1 MSDSARSWWEKRRFL
16 YNAGLIVAGMASLT
30 LRAAILELSNC
41 RLEEQNLSPLTLV
54 YAAAAYLAAMGLANL
69 TYSLAP
75 VVEER
80 LHPDHPK
87 QFRIWAFG
95 LFFAVS
101 FVLPFTIS
109 LRFLAHC

>member
-41 RLEEQNLSPLTLV
+41 RLEEENLSPLTLV
-54 YAAAAYLAAMGLANL
+54 YVAVAYLAAMGLANL

-75 VVEER
+75 AVER
-80 LHPDHPK
+80 RIHPDRLK
-87 QFRIWAFG
+87 QFRIWTFA
-95 LFFAVS
+95 LFFALS
-101 FVLPFTIS
+101 FVLPFTFS